1 MYAPIILFTY
11 NRLDHLNI
19 CLRSLIKN
27 DLAKESNLYIFS
39 DGSKNSKDEIKVKK
53 IRKHL
58 SSLSGFK
65 KITIIERNTNFG
77 LAKNIINGLNH
88 IFSKYKKAIIIEDD
102 LLLSPFFL
110 EFMNNNLNIYE
121 DSEKVASI
129 HGYSY
134 PVTNKKN
141 KDFFIRGADC
151 WGWATWSNAWKNF
164 NEDGSY
170 LLKEIREQNLI
181 RDFDYNNK
189 AKFSKMLNNQIN
201 GIIDSWAIRWHAS
214 IYLKDMLTLY
224 PNKSYVYNI
233 GNDNSGTNALSTEI
247 FDVPIN
253 IEKPKNYV
261 IEEIENIQMRK
272 EFENYFTLLHKQE
285 NFITKIIKKISKIT
299 PEILKKYLRNYK
311 AGEVNWCSGPY
322 KNWKDACKESR
333 GYDQKN
339 ILDKVYNSSKLVKL
353 GLMPYERDSVL
364 FKEVK
369 YNDNV
374 VEILNKINLS
384 ESKLSILDFGGALG
398 SSYFQNKDILN
409 NRFNLKWGIVE
420 QENYVKLGLAEFS
433 DDKLSFFYNISDC
446 IKTLAPNVAL
456 FGSSIQ
462 YLNEP
467 YEIIDEIT
475 NSDDI
480 KYLIFDRTPF
490 EFNKDDTI
498 VVQNVPKKIYE
509 ANYPMRI
516 FSIDK
521 FINKLSSNWTVVKIV
536 DDLHD
541 DVIYYKKCRIEHK
554 CIILKKII

>member
-11 NRLDHLNI
+11 NRLDHLDI

-27 DLAKESNLYIFS
+27 NLAKESNLYVFS

-53 IRKHL
+53 VRKYL
-58 SSLSGFK
+58 SSLNGFK
-65 KITIIERNTNFG
+65 KLTIIERHTNFG
-77 LAKNIINGLNH
+77 LAKNIISGLNY

-110 EFMNNNLNIYE
+110 EFMNNNLNMYE
-121 DSEKVASI
+121 NSEKVASI

-134 PVTNKKN
+134 PVTNKN
-141 KDFFIRGADC
+141 DKDFFLRGADC

-164 NEDGSY
+164 NENGSY
-170 LLKEIREQNLI
+170 LLKKIKEQNLV

-189 AKFSKMLNNQIN
+189 AKFSKMLYNQIN
-201 GIIDSWAIRWHAS
+201 GTIDSWAIRWHAA

-224 PNKSYVYNI
+224 PKKSYVFNI

-247 FDVPIN
+247 FDVPIS
-253 IEKPKNYV
+253 IEKPKNYH
-261 IEEIENIQMRK
+261 IEEVENIQMKK
-272 EFENYFTLLHKQE
+272 EFENYFSRLNKQE
-285 NFITKIIKKISKIT
+285 NFIKKIVKKISKIT
-299 PEILKKYLRNYK
+299 PEIFKKYLRNYK
-311 AGEVNWCSGPY
+311 TNAVNWCSGPY
-322 KNWKDACKESR
+322 ENWKDAIKDSR
-333 GYDQKN
+333 GYDQEN

-353 GLMPYERDSVL
+353 GLIPYERDSVL

-369 YNDNV
+369 YNYNIVDV
-374 VEILNKINLS
+374 LNEINLS
-384 ESKLSILDFGGALG
+384 QNKLSILDFGGALG
-398 SSYFQNKDILN
+398 SSYFQNRNILKN
-409 NRFNLKWGIVE
+409 KLNFKWGIVE

-433 DDKLSFFYNISDC
+433 DNILSFFYNISDC

-462 YLNEP
+462 YLEDP
-467 YEIIDEIT
+467 YEIIEEIT
-475 NSDDI
+475 DSHDI

-490 EFNKDDTI
+490 EYNKNDII

-509 ANYPMRI
+509 ASYPMRI

-521 FINKLSSNWTVVKIV
+521 FINKLSSNWTVIKII
-536 DDLHD
+536 DDLQD

-554 CIILKKII
+554 SIILKKIK